1 MISGSAALSAASAA
15 ALSPEAIAS
24 STLRT
29 ELRMRERRAVL
40 ISVRRAITRA
50 ALRAEEVLAI
60 VCPSCGVR
68 LGAAAVVIGE
78 KERAAKLSP
87 PVGRLIKARKWAV
100 NAWKS
105 AVRRRP
111 RRPE

>member
-1 MISGSAALSAASAA
+1 RETLRLAALRWTTPFCAARMISGSAAFRAASAA

-40 ISVRRAITRA
+40 MSVRRAITRA

-60 VCPSCGVR
+60 VCPCCG
-68 LGAAAVVIGE
+68 
-78 KERAAKLSP
+78 
-87 PVGRLIKARKWAV
+87 
-100 NAWKS
+100 
-105 AVRRRP
+105 P
-111 RRPE
+111 RRARPLFQLVKKESGGTLAATWAGL